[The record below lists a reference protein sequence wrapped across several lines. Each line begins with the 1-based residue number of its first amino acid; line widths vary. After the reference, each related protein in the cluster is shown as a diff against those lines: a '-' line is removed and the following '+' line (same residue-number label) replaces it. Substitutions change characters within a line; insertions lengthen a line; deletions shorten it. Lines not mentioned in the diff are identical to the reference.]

1 VQNVVTYTAVIA
13 TSNPNL
19 ELFPGMTANVR
30 IVVDTRDNALKV
42 PNAALRFRPAGAAE
56 ARVPGGEGSASGVQA
71 PGGEAKGGPQ
81 AGEALRQRLVAEVGL
96 NAKQQAKLEEILRDT
111 RERIRSIQT
120 EDKAERRRQSERMR
134 AESRARIAEIL
145 DPEQRK
151 RYEEMAQSRS
161 GEGRVAAAG
170 RAWVID
176 DTGKPRGVD
185 LRLGLSD
192 GTYTEVLGGTLQEGS
207 QVIVGALSDKM
218 ARAQPKGGPRFGF

>member
-1 VQNVVTYTAVIA
+1 
-13 TSNPNL
+13 
-19 ELFPGMTANVR
+19 
-30 IVVDTRDNALKV
+30 
-42 PNAALRFRPAGAAE
+42 
-56 ARVPGGEGSASGVQA
+56 VPGGEGGASGAQA

-81 AGEALRQRLVAEVGL
+81 AGEALRQRLVAELGL
-96 NAKQQAKLEEILRDT
+96 NAEQQAKLEEILRDT

-161 GEGRVAAAG
+161 GGGRAATAG

-176 DTGKPRGVD
+176 DTGKPRSVD

-207 QVIVGALSDKM
+207 QVIVGTLADKM
-218 ARAQPKGGPRFGF
+218 ARAQAKGGPRFGF

>member
-1 VQNVVTYTAVIA
+1 
-13 TSNPNL
+13 
-19 ELFPGMTANVR
+19 MTANVR
-30 IVVDTRDNALKV
+30 IVVDTRDSALKV
-42 PNAALRFRPAGAAE
+42 PNAALRFRPASVAE
-56 ARVPGGEGSASGVQA
+56 PRAPGGEGGASGGAQA
-71 PGGEAKGGPQ
+71 PGSEAKGGPQ
-81 AGEALRQRLVAEVGL
+81 AGEALRQRLVGELGL
-96 NAKQQAKLEEILRDT
+96 NAEQQAKLDEILRDT

-145 DPEQRK
+145 DPDQRK

-161 GEGRVAAAG
+161 GEGRAATAG

-192 GTYTEVLGGTLQEGS
+192 GTYTEVLGGALQEGS
-207 QVIVGALSDKM
+207 QVIVGTVSDKM